1 MIRLA
6 VRCSPAAAERVLAE
20 LVVLAPGGV
29 EEDEGPG
36 WVEYAIYGPPGELP
50 DLGSLEARSGAD
62 AISVTS
68 EEIPDDWA
76 DRWRDFH
83 KPVAIANGRVII
95 RPSWEERPPRNPV
108 GADAEAD
115 QEVPGGAGD
124 QVFQAGAEQ
133 PTGSDFGAE
142 QPTGVVSPR
151 PARHPVGADAEA
163 DQKSPRRRRGQ
174 LIQAGAEQPTGVVD
188 VVIDPGQAFGTG
200 AHATTRL
207 CVELLVE
214 LADAGL
220 AAGSLCDLG
229 SGSGV
234 LAITA
239 AKLGWNPVTAVDH
252 EVAAVEAAAANAVAN
267 EVRIE
272 ARRVDLRTDPAP
284 RAHSIVANLTGPLL
298 AEVAR
303 RLAEPP
309 ATLVCSGMLERE
321 VETVTAAFADSGL
334 ARDELRTSGDWAAMR
349 MSPS

>member
-1 MIRLA
+1 LIRLA
-6 VRCSPAAAERVLAE
+6 VRCSPAVAERVLAE

-36 WVEYAIYGPPGELP
+36 WVEYALYGSPGELP

-83 KPVAIANGRVII
+83 RPVAIANGRVVI
-95 RPSWEERPPRNPV
+95 RPSWAPNPNKPSAEPRPARNPV
-108 GADAEAD
+108 GADAGAD
-115 QEVPGGAGD
+115 QNVPGGAGD
-124 QVFQAGAEQ
+124 QVFKAGAEQ
-133 PTGSDFGAE
+133 PTGSD
-142 QPTGVVSPR
+142 S
-151 PARHPVGADAEA
+151 
-163 DQKSPRRRRGQ
+163 K
-174 LIQAGAEQPTGVVD
+174 AGAEQPTGSYFD
-188 VVIDPGQAFGTG
+188 VVVDPGQAFGTG

-284 RAHSIVANLTGPLL
+284 RAQSIVANLTGPLL
-298 AEVAR
+298 AEVAL